1 MFFQIMKEMCKI
13 VFDDPSSGC
22 GGKKADEKSMS
33 ENAEKIS
40 FGVNRLSPKDFAK
53 KKEAKETLIRVT
65 KRCILDG
72 ECKELEIQAFRWKKC
87 DICDEHLPFI
97 QDKIIKPLREAG
109 IPVSYTE
116 MDAKNDGKDAFLD
129 AGCQGTPCIL
139 VKDPNTDQFKKI
151 YDGSK
156 GEIAS
161 MSEILGF
168 KNPFFYDIS
177 KDKPQNMFIS
187 DGKTTQIKNNGSMWL

>member
-1 MFFQIMKEMCKI
+1 MMKEICKI
-13 VFDDPSSGC
+13 DFDNPSRGC
-22 GGKKADEKSMS
+22 GGEPIEEKPI
-33 ENAEKIS
+33 ENNAQKIS
-40 FGVNRLSPKDFAK
+40 FGANRLSPEDLAK
-53 KKEAKETLIRVT
+53 KKEAKEILIQAT
-65 KRCILDG
+65 KKCVVDG

-87 DICDEHLPFI
+87 DICDEHLPFL
-97 QDKIIKPLREAG
+97 QEKIIKPLRNAG

-116 MDAKNDGKDAFLD
+116 MDAKNDGKEAFLG

-139 VKDPNTDQFKKI
+139 IRDPNTNQLKKV

-168 KNPFFYDIS
+168 RNPFFYDIS
-177 KDKPQNMFIS
+177 EDKPQHMFVS
-187 DGKTTQIKNNGSMWL
+187 DGKNNLIKNDEVMWF